1 MQNPSFNS
9 PNRPL
14 QIARILL
21 FALFLICALPND
33 LVSAIAIFI
42 FLFPGNPSPLF
53 SSFALWLLIVFRK
66 YTRISVPCIFLPLR

>member
-9 PNRPL
+9 PNKPV

-21 FALFLICALPND
+21 LALFLICALPND

-42 FLFPGNPSPLF
+42 FLFPCNPMPRF
-53 SSFALWLLIVFRK
+53 SGFALWLLVDFRK
-66 YTRISVPCIFLPLR
+66 YTRIPVPCIFLPLR